1 MNNEAERPAE
11 IDVSVVYGFRNWDT
25 QRLELSIR
33 SVQASF
39 GERRG
44 EVIVVD
50 YGSDDPDPAARV
62 CSSTGARLVRIEDA
76 PRWSRS
82 RALNAGFAAA
92 RGRLLIST
100 DADIIFS
107 PQAMEGIHS
116 WWLRSPQSALFLQC
130 RDLPADATPEA
141 WESIDWDLIRRSAR
155 LRPRWGMGGMMAIS
169 REGLGR
175 IRGFDERLHTYGR
188 EDMDLGWRAARA
200 GYRTVWIEDERV
212 AMYHLWHQSAMQN
225 PEISDAVK
233 QAVKENRAIV
243 DHERT
248 WARNT
253 EAWQYQL
260 ADAPDLVRAVAP
272 AATAGEVAAA
282 LDGDP
287 SFLWVGETDVPGE
300 VLADMDAGVAGTER
314 HDGILLRTDL
324 CTRVREQWAQQPKV
338 TGDGGS
344 QSGESGLEAATAMD
358 LVSEVRYAAAKA
370 GLGWVDPS
378 RPKALE
384 NDDAAATTA
393 APLPAARHATRP
405 SVLRRGL
412 RTTRRAL
419 GRVRRTVR
427 KKRGEA

>member
-1 MNNEAERPAE
+1 MTIELDHEATEGIE
-11 IDVSVVYGFRNWDT
+11 LSVVYGFRNWDT

-39 GERRG
+39 GERQG

-107 PQAMEGIHS
+107 PHAMEGIHS
-116 WWLRSPQSALFLQC
+116 WWLASPQSALFLQC
-130 RDLPADATPEA
+130 RDLPSAATPA
-141 WESIDWDLIRRSAR
+141 DWESIDWGLIRRSAR

-200 GYRTVWIEDERV
+200 GYRTVWVEDERV
-212 AMYHLWHQSAMQN
+212 AMYHLWHQPALQN

-233 QAVKENRAIV
+233 QAVRENRAIV

-253 EAWQYQL
+253 DAWRYRL
-260 ADAPDLVRAVAP
+260 TDAPELLIETVPSASLVDLAEWLEE
-272 AATAGEVAAA
+272 G
-282 LDGDP
+282 P
-287 SFLWVGETDVPGE
+287 SFLWIGNAAAPVGALAAME
-300 VLADMDAGVAGTER
+300 VAVAGAQFRDGVLLRADLCRRVVDRWSHRAGSGAFPYGKGRTAADLAD
-314 HDGILLRTDL
+314 
-324 CTRVREQWAQQPKV
+324 
-338 TGDGGS
+338 
-344 QSGESGLEAATAMD
+344 
-358 LVSEVRYAAAKA
+358 EVRRAAGEA
-370 GLGWVDPS
+370 GLRWISG
-378 RPKALE
+378 
-384 NDDAAATTA
+384 DAEKSTA
-393 APLPAARHATRP
+393 APPAETTRPAPAARRP
-405 SVLRRGL
+405 RKALGHRRLQRIMRRALRRGL
-412 RTTRRAL
+412 RR
-419 GRVRRTVR
+419 G
-427 KKRGEA
+427 KR